1 MKRNL
6 TKYIQSFTKKGPGEI
21 EIHPSALFDKEGLT
35 DIFADSQPS
44 SYPIVMAK
52 TTLELSQQQ
61 TLML

>member
-1 MKRNL
+1 M
-6 TKYIQSFTKKGPGEI
+6 SSSEI
-21 EIHPSALFDKEGLT
+21 PFDSTVKISKEGLT

>member
-6 TKYIQSFTKKGPGEI
+6 AKYIQSFTKKGPGEI

-35 DIFADSQPS
+35 DIFADSQPN